1 MSILFENLRLQLDEV
16 EALRSIYGDDFC
28 LDIRCGAIH
37 EFDTEIDFE
46 DVDDEGIDS
55 LRRLIEID
63 ELEYENAESE
73 VTRQKLLHK
82 YESIGISY
90 DIALHLQLPEKGCH
104 LMVFDN
110 DDSKHGIYDSEDDS
124 SIPRTV
130 PVAVVQ
136 HIQPIVLHISTQN
149 ANYPAKD
156 MPKFSLSAPWIDDQ
170 KIKEYSKHLS
180 RIWEEQERGVPMVF
194 CWTDFLL
201 SVFTD
206 GCKQGETLPEA
217 NILVTESANSQS
229 QKSATAT
236 IQLMVEYNAMRKSQ
250 LFRNAVQHC
259 NICYEE
265 ALGTAFFV
273 LECSHF
279 FCKSCM
285 STQVNLC
292 IDEGDLESIKCSD
305 TGCRRLLQPHEIKSL
320 VSAEAFERWEDLTLK
335 RALDRMADAS
345 YCPRCGT
352 ISLEDLEENCADCP
366 KCFFVF
372 CTLCEEGRHP
382 GVECVGPETRLA
394 ILKQKAAGGGKD
406 AVTELRRKE
415 QEYLNL
421 IELEKFTKP
430 CPTCGMAIERTEG
443 CNKMTC
449 VQCGSFFCYKCG
461 SAIRGYNHF
470 KEGSTCILFDE
481 EEILRWERRWE
492 EQAGF
497 HQAAMMRHQL
507 MGEFEIG
514 HELVG
519 NRPPRE
525 ENNLR
530 NQRLRHGSNC
540 PNCGQFNYKVAGNN
554 HMHCWSCT
562 VYFCARC
569 RAMLH
574 KKGGA
579 HFGPNG
585 CPQHG

>member
-1 MSILFENLRLQLDEV
+1 MYMVFDNLSQQVDEI

-28 LDIRCGAIH
+28 LDIRCGAVH

-46 DVDDEGIDS
+46 DLENVDGVIEA
-55 LRRLIEID
+55 LRHSIERD
-63 ELEYENAESE
+63 ELVYQSNESE
-73 VTRQKLLHK
+73 EAARNKLVHK
-82 YESIGISY
+82 YESIAISY
-90 DIALHLQLPEKGCH
+90 DIALHLQLPENGCILKVSDFEGSRRDGLH
-104 LMVFDN
+104 ESEA
-110 DDSKHGIYDSEDDS
+110 DSR
-124 SIPRTV
+124 IPRSV
-130 PVAVVQ
+130 PIAAVQ
-136 HIQPIVLHISTQN
+136 YLPPLVLHISMHN
-149 ANYPAKD
+149 VNYPYED
-156 MPKFSLSAPWIDDQ
+156 MPKFNLSAPWMDD
-170 KIKEYSKHLS
+170 KRIKEYSQQLVS
-180 RIWEEQERGVPMVF
+180 IWEEQERGVPMVF

-201 SVFTD
+201 SIFTT
-206 GCKQGETLPEA
+206 GYEQEA
-217 NILVTESANSQS
+217 SILLTENDSPSTQPHV
-229 QKSATAT
+229 SATEKA
-236 IQLMVEYNAMRKSQ
+236 QLVMEYNAMRRSQ
-250 LFRNAVQHC
+250 VFRNAVHQC
-259 NICYEE
+259 SICYEE

-273 LECSHF
+273 LECSHS
-279 FCKSCM
+279 FCKECM

-292 IDEGDLESIKCSD
+292 INDGDLDSIKCSD
-305 TGCRRLLQPHEIKSL
+305 TECRRLLQPHEIKSL
-320 VSAEAFERWEDLTLK
+320 VSPEAFERWEDLTLK
-335 RALDRMADAS
+335 RALDKMADAS

-382 GVECVGPETRLA
+382 GVQCVGPETRLA

-406 AVTELRRKE
+406 AVMELRRKE

-421 IELEKFTKP
+421 IELKKSTKP

-461 SAIRGYNHF
+461 SAISGYNHF
-470 KEGSTCILFDE
+470 KEGSNCILFDE

-507 MGEFEIG
+507 MGEFEFG
-514 HELVG
+514 HEMID
-519 NRPPRE
+519 RPPRE
-525 ENNLR
+525 ENNPR
-530 NQRLRHGSNC
+530 NQRVRHGSNC

-562 VYFCARC
+562 RYFCALC

-574 KKGGA
+574 KKGGT